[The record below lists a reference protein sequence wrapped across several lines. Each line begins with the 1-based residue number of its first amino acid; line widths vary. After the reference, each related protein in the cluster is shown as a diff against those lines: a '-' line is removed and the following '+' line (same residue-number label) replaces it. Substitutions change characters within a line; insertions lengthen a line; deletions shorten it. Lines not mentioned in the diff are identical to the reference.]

1 MAIVDGETVGSA
13 VYTETEKGSDD
24 MDGAEVMV
32 KTHGGC
38 GPYNVCGSNWGN
50 NGCGDG
56 YLGFAFHDALHVQEQ
71 AMEIAMLKNTQYIT
85 DKIQYDG
92 DKTRELVVAGFA
104 AQNMQY
110 QHDKDAANAAKIS
123 ELQTQIMLMSRCNG
137 NGNDK

>member
-1 MAIVDGETVGSA
+1 MAIVADETVGSA

-24 MDGAEVMV
+24 MAGETEIMV
-32 KTHGGC
+32 KAHDNCGPYNGC
-38 GPYNVCGSNWGN
+38 GPYWGN

-56 YLGFAFHDALHVQEQ
+56 YLGFAFHDALNVQEQ

-92 DKTRELVVAGFA
+92 DKTRELVAAGFA

-110 QHDKDAANAAKIS
+110 QHDKDAANAAKIA
-123 ELQTQIMLMSRCNG
+123 ELQTQIMLMSRVNCT
-137 NGNDK
+137 DK

>member
-1 MAIVDGETVGSA
+1 MAIVADETVGSA

-38 GPYNVCGSNWGN
+38 GPYNGCGSNWGN

-56 YLGFAFHDALHVQEQ
+56 YLGFAFHDALNVQEQ

-92 DKTRELVVAGFA
+92 DKTRELVAAGFA

-110 QHDKDAANAAKIS
+110 QHDKDAANAAKIA
-123 ELQTQIMLMSRCNG
+123 ELQTQIMLMSRVNCT
-137 NGNDK
+137 DK